1 MHPGVKSWKNLVVFA
16 YNFFC
21 IPLLV
26 KTLFTPFQNDK
37 PNKNFDI
44 FETIVFFIFSRILG
58 FAIRMV
64 LIVVGLVFTFLMI
77 LTFPLFFFVPIK
89 IDKETLRDMGS
100 IGSELSYG
108 ITFYLNKHTHDLLS
122 MGNIRLFGKD
132 KVLRMIERSLD
143 KDSNR
148 NVLLVGETGVG
159 KSLIL
164 SYLGRLGRSGL
175 SFPGIAH
182 HRVIGF
188 EPQNIEANAFIG
200 AMNEANEAGNIILAI
215 ENIHEYQNLF
225 TDFIPYLDKKNLGII
240 ATTDFYGYD
249 KVLKMNP
256 EFSSH
261 FTKIDMFPS
270 TDEETYLI
278 LKNHIAIKRVKITE
292 EAILELIKLT
302 NRYMTN
308 EPQPLKSLLV
318 LEELRSLG
326 GVIDIKKIQE
336 IISDKTNMQIGDLD
350 VNEKNVLQNLES
362 FMKEKVIGQ
371 DEAVTDVVEA
381 MKRLRTGIADPN
393 KPAGSFLFLGP
404 TGVGKTYTAKILA
417 ESYFG
422 HKNAM
427 IRFDMS
433 EFSMPDS
440 ISIFSDRLGATVE
453 ETPLALV
460 FFDEIEK
467 AHRNIHQLFL
477 QILDEGHLTRENGR
491 MVNFKNTIIIAT
503 TNAQSRSIIENP
515 NIEKKVLI
523 NRLIEDGNFAPEFL
537 NRFSDVILF
546 KPLGEDGVRKVAE
559 LLLKE
564 FQVRLFEDKGLNLEI
579 TPALVDKIATA
590 GFDPLFGARPIH
602 RAIEEIV
609 ENKIADYL
617 ISGNKEKNIKII

>member
-1 MHPGVKSWKNLVVFA
+1 MHPGIKSWQNLVSFS

-21 IPLLV
+21 IPLLS

-37 PNKNFDI
+37 PNKKFDI
-44 FETIVFFIFSRILG
+44 LERVVFFFLSRILG
-58 FAIRMV
+58 FGLRFI
-64 LIVVGLVFTFLMI
+64 LIVIGLVFTFLMI
-77 LTFPLFFFVPIK
+77 LTFPIFFFTPIQ
-89 IDKETLRDMGS
+89 IEKETLRDLGS
-100 IGSELSYG
+100 VGSELSYG
-108 ITFYLNKHTHDLLS
+108 ITFYLNKHTRDLLS

-132 KVLRMIERSLD
+132 KVIRMIERALD

-164 SYLGRLGRSGL
+164 SYLGRIGKSGL

-200 AMNEANEAGNIILAI
+200 AMNEANSAGNVILAI
-215 ENIHEYQNLF
+215 ENIHEYENLF
-225 TDFIPYLDKKNLGII
+225 TDFIPYLDKRNLGIV
-240 ATTDFYGYD
+240 ATTDFSGYD
-249 KVLKMNP
+249 KVLKMRP
-256 EFSSH
+256 EFTSR

-278 LKNHIAIKRVKITE
+278 LKNHISIKRMKVSE

-302 NRYMTN
+302 NRYITN
-308 EPQPLKSLLV
+308 EVQPLKSLLV
-318 LEELRSLG
+318 LEELRSRG
-326 GVIDIKKIQE
+326 GEINLVDIRQA
-336 IISDKTNMQIGDLD
+336 ISDKTNMQIGEIGEG
-350 VNEKNVLQNLES
+350 EKNLLGDLENL
-362 FMKEKVIGQ
+362 MKEKVIGQ
-371 DEAVTDVVEA
+371 DEAVLDVVEA
-381 MKRLRTGIADPN
+381 IKRLRTGIADPN
-393 KPAGSFLFLGP
+393 KPAGTFLFLGP

-422 HKNAM
+422 HKDAM
-427 IRFDMS
+427 VRFDMS
-433 EFSMPDS
+433 EFSLPDS
-440 ISIFSDRLGATVE
+440 ISIFTERLGATVE
-453 ETPLALV
+453 EMPLSLV

-477 QILDEGHLTRENGR
+477 QILDEGHLTRESGR
-491 MVNFKNTIIIAT
+491 KVNFKNTIIIAT

-515 NIEKKVLI
+515 NIDKKTLI
-523 NRLIEDGNFAPEFL
+523 GKLIEDGNFTPEFL
-537 NRFSDVILF
+537 NRWSDVILF
-546 KPLGEDGVRKVAE
+546 KPLGETGVRKVSE

-564 FQVRLFEDKGLNLEI
+564 FQVRLFEDKGLTLEI
-579 TPALVDKIATA
+579 TPALIDKIASA

-617 ISGNKEKNIKII
+617 ISGNPEKTIKIL